1 MAELGEYR
9 KLQVPTFPARTLQET
24 PEGRYWRGFRQ
35 PALLQQI
42 AGVTFLDVCAAAP
55 HHIAATSSTRV
66 RPREAAWLEGAPW
79 RVGSAVAGR
88 SRQSC
93 HRVAAAALLRLC
105 VFLTRW
111 RWRLGAAV

>member
-66 RPREAAWLEGAPW
+66 RAREAAWRG
-79 RVGSAVAGR
+79 GSAVA
-88 SRQSC
+88 
-93 HRVAAAALLRLC
+93 
-105 VFLTRW
+105 W
-111 RWRLGAAV
+111 RERRGGAQPPEVS